1 MITITLS
8 FNTTTSVSAGELLKF
23 SISNNTNPT
32 TTQASSAFDF
42 QIVNANNYD
51 VNTYSGTLSL
61 KTTEAAQLT
70 AGTVSGS
77 TTVPS
82 VATILTFNI
91 TLAHSLPSTGVIF
104 LYNPSEVD
112 YDSLALSC
120 LCTTSLSSVSN

>member
-112 YDSLALSC
+112 YDSSALSC
-120 LCTTSLSSVSN
+120 SCTTSLSSISN

>member
-1 MITITLS
+1 MIAITLS

-112 YDSLALSC
+112 YDSSALSC
-120 LCTTSLSSVSN
+120 SCTTSLSSISN